1 MDIASTASND
11 AGFVPLDDKDPPADP
26 PVNPSPNELNNTDSP
41 GDDAAFERG
50 PVDAGEKER

>member
-41 GDDAAFERG
+41 GDDATFERG
-50 PVDAGEKER
+50 PVDAGEER